1 MHNLWSLLKQNIVKM
16 DIMHEKC
23 YWGYLFWIDE
33 SMLNIVTENL
43 VGPRKAFTIAIS
55 VNQHLIQHLIS
66 LKYNMS
72 LLSRPCMMIYT
83 NLNNGKRKKYGN
95 ETNYIALIS

>member
-1 MHNLWSLLKQNIVKM
+1 M

-43 VGPRKAFTIAIS
+43 VGPRKAFTIAMS

-66 LKYNMS
+66 LKYN
-72 LLSRPCMMIYT
+72 
-83 NLNNGKRKKYGN
+83 
-95 ETNYIALIS
+95 

>member
-1 MHNLWSLLKQNIVKM
+1 M

-33 SMLNIVTENL
+33 SMLNIVSVRIL

-55 VNQHLIQHLIS
+55 VN
-66 LKYNMS
+66 
-72 LLSRPCMMIYT
+72 
-83 NLNNGKRKKYGN
+83 
-95 ETNYIALIS
+95 